1 MKNNTWAAAEAD
13 LPPSQFWIDF
23 GNFVNASVHLDDTDK
38 YWETLVHW
46 GDILGKRYNNKIAN
60 YVIMDYLDGQSRRA
74 TGGKR

>member
-1 MKNNTWAAAEAD
+1 MAYKKT
-13 LPPSQFWIDF
+13 IIRK
-23 GNFVNASVHLDDTDK
+23 GGKYVLDDTDK

-74 TGGKR
+74 LNKIPTA